1 VTDPIP
7 FNVTDPVLG
16 CTVAREISL
25 LEYDTDPSLALVA
38 ITENDASVMNLVD
51 GGDTNARVG
60 VAFENVS
67 VLVRLA
73 DVNWFGTAA

>member
-16 CTVAREISL
+16 FTVAREISL
-25 LEYDTDPSLALVA
+25 LEYDTAPSLALVA
-38 ITENDASVMNLVD
+38 LTENDASVMNLVD

-60 VAFENVS
+60 VPLDIIS
-67 VLVRLA
+67 VLLIILELLY
-73 DVNWFGTAA
+73 